1 MSPKVELMHIT
12 KKYENLVA
20 LNDLNLTIN
29 NGEYLILLG
38 PTGSG
43 KTTTLLLI
51 AGLIQPDKG
60 GEIYIDKLSVNKITT
75 ENRNIG
81 FVFAR
86 YALFPHLDV
95 VENLIYS
102 PRVKGESL
110 KESRKSAREMLE
122 LMVLTGRGGALPK
135 QLSGGMKQRV
145 ALARTLMS
153 GAKLLLLDEPLG
165 ALDARIRMALRN
177 ELRKIVKDLKIT
189 AIHATNDITEAFLIA
204 DRIAILREGTL
215 IQIGT
220 PAEVYEN
227 PKSIFVANFLSD
239 TNFFAGKIKK
249 VEKNSTLIELDDG
262 LRAETNKTSKA
273 ENSRIVLGIRAED
286 IQINQKININE
297 PNYFHGEVESSQFIS
312 GTNRYEVYLEN
323 KERVIV
329 KEKATHEWFAEGEL
343 VTVYFHPRETLIFDY
358 PEEGLEKALELG

>member
-1 MSPKVELMHIT
+1 MSPKVELMHVT
-12 KKYENLVA
+12 KKYDNLVA

-43 KTTTLLLI
+43 KSTTLKLI

-60 GEIYIDKLSVNKITT
+60 GEIYIDNLSVNNIPT

-95 VENLIYS
+95 INNLIYS

-110 KESRKSAREMLE
+110 DESRKSAREMLE

-135 QLSGGMKQRV
+135 ELSGGMKQRV

-153 GAKLLLLDEPLG
+153 GAQLLLLDEPLG
-165 ALDARIRMALRN
+165 ALDARIRMALRK
-177 ELRKIVKDLKIT
+177 ELRKIVKDLNVT
-189 AIHATNDITEAFLIA
+189 AIHATNDIIEAFLIA

-249 VEKNSTLIELDDG
+249 VEKNSTIIELDNG
-262 LRAETNKTSKA
+262 LRAETNKISKA

-286 IQINQKININE
+286 IQIYPKRKINK
-297 PNYFHGEVESSQFIS
+297 PNYFHGKVESSKFIS

-329 KEKATHEWFAEGEL
+329 REKATLEWFEEDEQ
-343 VTVYFHPRETLIFDY
+343 VTIYFHPRETLIFDY
-358 PEEGLEKALELG
+358 PEEGLEKALELE